1 MGGPGLR
8 FLRGAQRWLGDEARK
23 NKLVREDASVAHLLD
38 VENWT
43 LTTTTEDTPQQDN
56 GWDCGVFTCMFAK
69 YISADL
75 TLNFSCRDMPW
86 FREEITWDI
95 LRQRSL
101 RSSGGCFSVCDSTD
115 ILSGEGCELNA
126 TCARGRGGNSEGIR
140 WGIEI
145 GNRATTKGPRPK
157 AVSENGARYHKTG
170 HKCAWAYAISYE
182 SI

>member
-56 GWDCGVFTCMFAK
+56 GWDCGVFTCMFAN

-75 TLNFSCRDMPW
+75 TLNFSCRDMPR

-95 LRQRSL
+95 LRQR
-101 RSSGGCFSVCDSTD
+101 TD
-115 ILSGEGCELNA
+115 IPSVRPAEVSADA
-126 TCARGRGGNSEGIR
+126 TAPTSLVG
-140 WGIEI
+140 
-145 GNRATTKGPRPK
+145 KG
-157 AVSENGARYHKTG
+157 AS
-170 HKCAWAYAISYE
+170 
-182 SI
+182 